1 MPIYV
6 PLDPASGELEVAYD
20 ASRDHEVLE
29 EVGGE
34 TDMDMD
40 AKSEIPERWIGC
52 PRSASACAGSWR
64 TE

>member
-1 MPIYV
+1 MALEPE
-6 PLDPASGELEVAYD
+6 AELEWWWV
-20 ASRDHEVLE
+20 VLFMLE
-29 EVGGE
+29 EMGGE
-34 TDMDMD
+34 TEMDMD